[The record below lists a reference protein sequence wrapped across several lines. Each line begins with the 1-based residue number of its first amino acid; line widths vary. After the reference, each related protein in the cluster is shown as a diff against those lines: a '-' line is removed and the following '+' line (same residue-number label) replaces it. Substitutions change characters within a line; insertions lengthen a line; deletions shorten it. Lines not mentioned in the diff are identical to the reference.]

1 MKQKVRRAL
10 VLLVCAFLA
19 GPAATSFAQG
29 VTTAS
34 VTGIVK
40 DAQGGVVPGATVT
53 AVHQPSGTSYET
65 VTQGDGRFFIPG
77 MRIGGP
83 YKITAELSGF
93 SPESQDGVNLALGVA
108 QDVNF
113 TLKLAALA
121 ETVEVTA
128 TADPVFASSRTGA
141 ATAIS
146 RAEIAELP
154 TISGRI
160 SDLTR
165 LTPQATGNSFAG
177 QDSRQNNI
185 TVDGSY
191 FNSSFGLGEGQPGV
205 GTQQLHESQVD
216 GIHVL

>member
-1 MKQKVRRAL
+1 MKHLKRSRAARANRSWIL
-10 VLLVCAFLA
+10 ALLICALTWPSSSA
-19 GPAATSFAQG
+19 YAQG

-34 VTGIVK
+34 ITGVVK

-83 YKITAELSGF
+83 YKVTAELSGF
-93 SPESQDGVNLALGVA
+93 SPETQDGVNLALGVA

-146 RAEIAELP
+146 RAEIADLP

-165 LTPQATGNSFAG
+165 LTPQATGTSFAG

-191 FNSSFGLGEGQPGV
+191 FNSSFGSARD
-205 GTQQLHESQVD
+205 SQAAEPA
-216 GIHVL
+216 

>member
-1 MKQKVRRAL
+1 MKALSRTL
-10 VLLVCAFLA
+10 VLLVCSALVWPI
-19 GPAATSFAQG
+19 GHAAAQG

-34 VTGIVK
+34 ITGIVR
-40 DAQGGVVPGATVT
+40 DSQGGVVPGATVT
-53 AVHQPSGTSYET
+53 AVHTPSGTSYET

-83 YKITAELSGF
+83 YKVTAALSGF
-93 SPESQDGVNLALGVA
+93 TPETQDKINLTLGVA

-113 TLKLAALA
+113 TLQLAAVA

-128 TADPVFASSRTGA
+128 TVDPVFASSRTGA

-146 RAEIAELP
+146 REDIAELP

-160 SDLTR
+160 SDITR
-165 LTPQATGNSFAG
+165 LTPQAGGNSSFAG
-177 QDSRQNNI
+177 QDNRLNNI

-191 FNSSFGLGEGQPGV
+191 FNNSFGLGEGQPAA
-205 GTQQLHESQVD
+205 EPAWRRSRWNRSSRCR
-216 GIHVL
+216 